1 MTRNTHG
8 IKGAT
13 HAGRC
18 QGRCRDFEIRR
29 CSGPGI
35 PKSAAAA
42 FRKTCNCEWDS
53 QLRGLAKSRFAIAK
67 SGNASAW
74 VPCALD
80 FAGISHAPPR
90 LRFGAASVAELRESK
105 CFREQGPCKRLAEI
119 AIADLRTGCSAPG
132 QTDHP
137 GGEAD
142 RPPKSRLRQ
151 GKGRGKPVAG
161 LIRAGQGQRSLATVQ
176 PVQSVQ
182 CVFCAGSQQFVQL
195 FSCSVFLA
203 GSHQ

>member
-1 MTRNTHG
+1 MQASCKHYASRVSIMQASCKPYASLISMTRNTHG

-67 SGNASAW
+67 SGNASAR

-80 FAGISHAPPR
+80 SVGVS
-90 LRFGAASVAELRESK
+90 AS
-105 CFREQGPCKRLAEI
+105 
-119 AIADLRTGCSAPG
+119 ADPA
-132 QTDHP
+132 
-137 GGEAD
+137 
-142 RPPKSRLRQ
+142 
-151 GKGRGKPVAG
+151 
-161 LIRAGQGQRSLATVQ
+161 RAGFRQ
-176 PVQSVQ
+176 P
-182 CVFCAGSQQFVQL
+182 GSISKFRNWGRRDSAIRKRRL
-195 FSCSVFLA
+195 FGFRPAVLPPWCGPLRP
-203 GSHQ
+203 